1 MLLVVIS
8 SVCCGQSKAAE
19 NLRLNLKNA
28 NLEEGKKRE
37 LTQTIHAHFRD
48 WLLGTSM
55 NPSLPLILVSQQ
67 SRIGTDCGP
76 VSCAASGNIRQ
87 MYDLHTLDQ
96 EVKAM
101 E

>member
-1 MLLVVIS
+1 LLYLLF
-8 SVCCGQSKAAE
+8 CCGQSKAAE

-28 NLEEGKKRE
+28 NLEDGKKRE

-48 WLLGTSM
+48 WLLGTST
-55 NPSLPLILVSQQ
+55 NPYYFLFGFLSGQA
-67 SRIGTDCGP
+67 IGTDCGS

-96 EVKAM
+96 EAKAI

>member
-1 MLLVVIS
+1 LSSDPVYLSVQPFLLKLLVVIS
-8 SVCCGQSKAAE
+8 SVCCEQSKAAE

-28 NLEEGKKRE
+28 NLEDGKKRE

-48 WLLGTSM
+48 WLL
-55 NPSLPLILVSQQ
+55 
-67 SRIGTDCGP
+67 
-76 VSCAASGNIRQ
+76 ASGNIRQ

-96 EVKAM
+96 EAKAI